1 MPKVAASNGVRP
13 EIRAL
18 AVLQLGK
25 TVTPAQIN
33 DHVGTGDYAAK
44 YVSFLNTRYG
54 FKITPNKDGR
64 KVVSYTVISEPDNAA
79 DLRGMQ
85 PKAPKAKVAKAP
97 KVAKVSKIANPTA
110 TAIANGKSVAKV
122 LGLTKAEAKEIR
134 DEVAAEKAA
143 EIKAKN
149 LETMKKVAAKF
160 KKAKAPKKAK
170 KIREYDD
177 VTEQFGTSGEVGTS
191 FNVDRDWDSVEGL
204 DLSKLL

>member
-1 MPKVAASNGVRP
+1 MRNVKGNLMPKVAASNGIRP

-25 TVTPAQIN
+25 TVTPAEIN
-33 DHVGTGDYAAK
+33 THVGTGDYAAK

-54 FKITPNKDGR
+54 FKITANKDGR
-64 KVVSYTVISEPDNAA
+64 KVVSYTVISEPDNAS
-79 DLRGMQ
+79 DLRAMQ
-85 PKAPKAKVAKAP
+85 PKAPKTKAP
-97 KVAKVSKIANPTA
+97 KVAKT
-110 TAIANGKSVAKV
+110 KSIAKV
-122 LGLTKAEAKEIR
+122 LNLTKAETKEIR
-134 DEVAAEKAA
+134 AEVAAEKA
-143 EIKAKN
+143 EDIKAKN

-170 KIREYDD
+170 KVREFDD

>member
-1 MPKVAASNGVRP
+1 MPRVAASNGIRP

-25 TVTPAQIN
+25 TVTPQQIN

-54 FKITPNKDGR
+54 FKITANKDGR
-64 KVVSYTVISEPDNAA
+64 KVVSYTVIAEPDNAEA
-79 DLRGMQ
+79 LRSTQ
-85 PKAPKAKVAKAP
+85 PKVAKTKAVKTPKAPKDAKVTKLVQPTSIPNAP
-97 KVAKVSKIANPTA
+97 VSQD
-110 TAIANGKSVAKV
+110 
-122 LGLTKAEAKEIR
+122 EI
-134 DEVAAEKAA
+134 DA
-143 EIKAKN
+143 IKAKN

-160 KKAKAPKKAK
+160 KDKKAPKKAK
-170 KIREYDD
+170 KVREFDD

-191 FNVDRDWDSVEGL
+191 FSVERDWDSIDGL

>member
-79 DLRGMQ
+79 DLRATQ
-85 PKAPKAKVAKAP
+85 PKAPKTKAVKAP
-97 KVAKVSKIANPTA
+97 KVAKIANPTA

-122 LGLTKAEAKEIR
+122 LKLTMAEAKEIR

-160 KKAKAPKKAK
+160 KTKKAPKKAK
-170 KIREYDD
+170 KVREFDD

>member
-1 MPKVAASNGVRP
+1 MPRVAASNGVRP

-25 TVTPAQIN
+25 TVTPAEIN
-33 DHVGTGDYAAK
+33 AHVGTGDYAAK

-54 FKITPNKDGR
+54 FTITANKDGR
-64 KVVSYTVISEPDNAA
+64 KVVSYTVVAEPSNAA
-79 DLRGMQ
+79 DLRAAT
-85 PKAPKAKVAKAP
+85 PKVKITKPAAKA
-97 KVAKVSKIANPTA
+97 
-110 TAIANGKSVAKV
+110 KSVAKV
-122 LGLTKAEAKEIR
+122 LKLTMAEAKEIR
-134 DEVAAEKAA
+134 DEVKAEKAA

-149 LETMKKVAAKF
+149 LATLKAVAAKR
-160 KKAKAPKKAK
+160 KAAPKKK
-170 KIREYDD
+170 VREFDD